1 MVNDIKKA
9 ALENGMKLEVIPI
22 DRMAELKTDIDKVA
36 SDNAINGFQKWIIE
50 KKYTYTPEVDFEV
63 KSVVI
68 AVWPQR
74 VVKLVFHYQEK
85 TVSCIAD
92 DGFLHTTERDNA
104 LKALFE
110 QHSFHLKPFSWM
122 PQKRL
127 AVCGGL
133 CEYGRSNITYCGDW
147 GSFIKLNSYAT
158 DLPAEDYSWRE
169 AVTMDLCDTCGKCVA
184 NCPTKAILP
193 DRYLIDNEICLACVN
208 SRDDLE
214 IPDWVPKSAHHRL
227 LECTKCMDICPMN
240 QKCLANLE
248 EIEFTEEE
256 TETMLVSVSFQEFPE
271 AIKEKLWIYNNGD
284 QLKCIPRNLRLM
296 LDNT

>member
-1 MVNDIKKA
+1 MVDIIKKA
-9 ALENGMKLEVIPI
+9 ALENNIKLAVIPVE
-22 DRMAELKTDIDKVA
+22 RMTELKADIDKVA
-36 SDNAINGFQKWIIE
+36 ADNAINGFQKWIIE
-50 KKYTYTPEVDFEV
+50 QKYVYSPEVDFEV

-74 VVKLVFHYQEK
+74 VVKLVFRYQGK
-85 TVSCIAD
+85 TASCIAD

-110 QHSFHLKPFSWM
+110 QRGFHLKPFSWM

-127 AVCGGL
+127 AVCAGL
-133 CEYGRSNITYCGDW
+133 CEYGRSNITYCGEW

-169 AVTMDLCDTCGKCVA
+169 AVTMDLCAACGKCIT

-208 SRDDLE
+208 SRDDKD
-214 IPDWVPKSAHHRL
+214 IPDWVPKTAHHRL
-227 LECTKCMDICPMN
+227 IECTKCQDVCPMN
-240 QKCLANLE
+240 QKRLANLE
-248 EIEFTEEE
+248 EIEFSEEE
-256 TETMLVSVSFQEFPE
+256 TKTILGCASFKEFPE
-271 AIKEKLWIYNNGD
+271 SIKEKLWIYDNGD
-284 QLKCIPRNLRLM
+284 ELKCIPRNLRLM
-296 LDNT
+296 LGNA